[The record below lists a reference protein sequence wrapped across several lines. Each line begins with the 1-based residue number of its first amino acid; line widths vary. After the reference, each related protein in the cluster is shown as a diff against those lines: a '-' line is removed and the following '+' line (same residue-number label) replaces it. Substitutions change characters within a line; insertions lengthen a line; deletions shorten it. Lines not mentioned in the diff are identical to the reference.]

1 MNGSPGVNTTA
12 GFGNPTPHYVSP
24 NIGNY
29 RVGRGFLK
37 MQLAGD
43 ATAQDMGNCTQFEFQ
58 VKPTLLPHFS
68 SRVGVRIKDYV
79 AVTELEA
86 TLTMAMEEI
95 TARNFAIACLGTPL
109 QSGATTI
116 DIMSAPLIYA
126 SLIFTDTSAAGPQWN
141 MTFPLT
147 ILSPAK
153 ATSLIAAGSGAW
165 QTLDFTADVLKDPV
179 TGLFGWATASDFT

>member
-1 MNGSPGVNTTA
+1 MA

-43 ATAQDMGNCTQFEFQ
+43 ATSLDMGNCTAFEFQ

-68 SRVGVRIKDYV
+68 SRVGVRIKDFV

-95 TARNFAIACLGTPL
+95 TARNFAIALLGTPME
-109 QSGATTI
+109 SGAATI
-116 DIMSAPLIYA
+116 DMMTSPLIYA
-126 SLIFTDTSAAGPQWN
+126 AIDFTDTSAAGPQWN
-141 MTFPLT
+141 MHFPLV

-153 ATSLIAAGSGAW
+153 ATSLIAQGSGTW

-179 TGLFGWATASDFT
+179 TGQFGWATATDFT

>member
-1 MNGSPGVNTTA
+1 MA
-12 GFGNPTPHYVSP
+12 GFGNPTPHYASP

-43 ATAQDMGNCTQFEFQ
+43 AAPLDMGNCTQFEFQ

-95 TARNFAIACLGTPL
+95 TARNFAIACLGTPM

-116 DIMSAPLIYA
+116 DIMTAPLIYA
-126 SLIFTDTSAAGPQWN
+126 SITFIDTSAAGPQWN
-141 MTFPLT
+141 CTFPLT

-179 TGLFGWATASDFT
+179 TGQFGWATATDFT

>member
-1 MNGSPGVNTTA
+1 MDGATQFAA
-12 GFGNPTPHYVSP
+12 GFGNPTPHYISP

-29 RVGRGFLK
+29 RIGRGYLK

-43 ATAQDMGNCTQFEFQ
+43 VVAQDMGNCTMFEFQ
-58 VKPTLLPHFS
+58 VKPTRLPHFS
-68 SRVGVRIKDYV
+68 SRIGVRIKDYV

-95 TARNFAIACLGTPL
+95 TARNFAIACLGVAS
-109 QSGATTI
+109 QSGAVEI

-126 SLIFTDTSAAGPQWN
+126 ALEFIDTSAAGPQWHLN
-141 MTFPLT
+141 FPLT
-147 ILSPAK
+147 MISPDK

-179 TGLFGWATASDFT
+179 TGKFGWAVATGFV